1 MKRADPLIAR
11 CITGGLCVV
20 AAQAFGQGAPGPT
33 EERVVVSATRSEQKP
48 FDVPAS
54 IDVVTSEQ
62 LQLFQPKVNL
72 SETLNRVPGISV
84 QNRQNY
90 SQDLQ
95 VTSRG
100 FGSRAQFGVRG
111 VRLIAD
117 GVPATMPD
125 GAGQAATFSLG
136 SADRIEVMR
145 GPLA

>member
-1 MKRADPLIAR
+1 LRRVDGLIAH
-11 CITGGLCVV
+11 CITSGLCVV
-20 AAQAFGQGAPGPT
+20 AAQAFGQAAPAAAT

-48 FDVPAS
+48 FDLPAA
-54 IDVVTSEQ
+54 IDAVTSEQ
-62 LQLFQPKVNL
+62 IQFFQPKVNL
-72 SETLNRVPGISV
+72 SESLNRVPGISV

-117 GVPATMPD
+117 GVPATM
-125 GAGQAATFSLG
+125 
-136 SADRIEVMR
+136 RRMV
-145 GPLA
+145 PLRNTK